1 MNYLHFESIIIT
13 SVMLPSTIN
22 IRNDV
27 KIACA
32 WLLSL
37 LSQRFSSK

>member
-13 SVMLPSTIN
+13 SVTLPSITN

-27 KIACA
+27 KIAYA

-37 LSQRFSSK
+37 LSQQFSSK